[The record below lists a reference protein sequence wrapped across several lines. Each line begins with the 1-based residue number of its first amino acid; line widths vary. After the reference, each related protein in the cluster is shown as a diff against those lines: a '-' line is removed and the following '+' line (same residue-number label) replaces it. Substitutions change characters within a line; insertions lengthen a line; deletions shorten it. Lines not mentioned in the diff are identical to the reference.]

1 MRDRG
6 AAGGLARP
14 MSMSVVVMCMGGVGH
29 VQALLPLIGG
39 LRARGCEVHVLTDAA
54 FQAKVESTGAH
65 FIDLY
70 RHHPLDAADATSM
83 PVPSRWV
90 TFAAVYAEPLCVA
103 VAALSPAVILYDT
116 FTLAAP
122 VVARRLGLPYVNVC
136 VHHASPPARM
146 RAALNA
152 DPRVATSA
160 ACRAAVRVLRDEHGM
175 ADANPF
181 SYCEATSP
189 HLNVYCGPE
198 EFLPPA
204 DRAAFAPLAFFGSL
218 GEPVDGPPGPAV
230 FPTPRR
236 GTRLYASFGTVIWR
250 YFEAIALDVLSAM
263 SRAVAGRDIDVLVSL
278 GGHPLPAAAR
288 ASLVAANVQVVDS
301 VDQLAALA
309 EADVFLTHHGINSTH
324 EAILRGTPM
333 LSYPFFGDQPGL
345 ARHCQELGLAIALA
359 DAPLAPLDG
368 PRLLAALERVARE
381 RASFAARL
389 AAARAWE
396 LRTIAARPLVLDRI
410 LGLARAG
417 AAPS

>member
-1 MRDRG
+1 
-6 AAGGLARP
+6 
-14 MSMSVVVMCMGGVGH
+14 MSVSVVVMCMGGVGH
-29 VQALLPLIGG
+29 VQALLPLIAG
-39 LRARGCEVHVLTDAA
+39 LRARGCDVHVLTDAA
-54 FQAKVESTGAH
+54 FQAKVEATGAH

-70 RHHPLDAADATSM
+70 QHHSLDAADATSM

-90 TFAAVYAEPLCVA
+90 TFAAVYAEPLCA
-103 VAALSPAVILYDT
+103 TVAALSPAVIVYDT
-116 FTLAAP
+116 FTLVAP

-146 RAALNA
+146 RAALSA

-160 ACRAAVRVLRDEHGM
+160 ACWAAVRVLRDVHGL
-175 ADANPF
+175 ADASPF

-218 GEPVDGPPGPAV
+218 SEPVDHEPGPAV

-250 YFEAIALDVLSAM
+250 YFEEIGLEVLRTV
-263 SRAVAGRDIDVLVSL
+263 SRTVAGRDVDVLVSL
-278 GGHPLPAAAR
+278 GGHQPAAAAR
-288 ASLVAANVQVVDS
+288 AAIVAANVQVVDS

-309 EADVFLTHHGINSTH
+309 DADVFLTHHGINSTH

-345 ARHCQELGLAIALA
+345 ARHCQDLGLAIALA
-359 DAPLAPLDG
+359 DAPLASVDG
-368 PRLLAALERVARE
+368 HRLLAALDRAARE

-389 AAARAWE
+389 AAARTWE
-396 LRTIAARPLVLDRI
+396 LRTIAARPQVLDRI
-410 LGLARAG
+410 LGLARADATLG
-417 AAPS
+417 